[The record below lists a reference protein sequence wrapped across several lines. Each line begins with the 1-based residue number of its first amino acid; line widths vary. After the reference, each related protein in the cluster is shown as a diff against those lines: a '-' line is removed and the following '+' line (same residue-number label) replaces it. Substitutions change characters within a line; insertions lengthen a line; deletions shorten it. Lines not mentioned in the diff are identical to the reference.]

1 MRWLPLRFSGFVHC
15 SAWHYARH
23 LDLSHTYLFVQKI
36 KAGDTQRRGEDLLA
50 IAREVQR
57 VQSLYRG
64 ETMLAQ
70 NDPETGKAAGGMQ
83 VIGLGELE
91 EGAKPGQ
98 PARRVVQQEMSAQ
111 QQMQLT
117 GVRSTIRQQ
126 DELLDEIMLKL
137 GDLEQINQQIGDELE
152 LQTEMLADTEEQ
164 MDRAQSTL
172 DKVNGRLDETLK
184 VANAKS
190 TTFCSYAICIFI
202 LLGIGV
208 VLFNLITG

>member
-1 MRWLPLRFSGFVHC
+1 MS
-15 SAWHYARH
+15 
-23 LDLSHTYLFVQKI
+23 VQKI
-36 KAGDTQRRGEDLLA
+36 KAADGQRRGEDLMS

-64 ETMLAQ
+64 EAMIAQ
-70 NDPETGKAAGGMQ
+70 GDAESGQNGMR

-98 PARRVVQQEMSAQ
+98 PGRRVVQQEMTAQ

-208 VLFNLITG
+208 VLFNLISG

>member
-1 MRWLPLRFSGFVHC
+1 MS
-15 SAWHYARH
+15 
-23 LDLSHTYLFVQKI
+23 
-36 KAGDTQRRGEDLLA
+36 

-57 VQSLYRG
+57 VQMLYRG
-64 ETMLAQ
+64 EATLAQ
-70 NDPETGKAAGGMQ
+70 GDAESGAARGGMQ
-83 VIGLGELE
+83 VIGIGELE

-98 PARRVVQQEMSAQ
+98 PPRRVVQQEMTAQ
-111 QQMQLT
+111 QQMQLS
-117 GVRSTIRQQ
+117 GVRSTIREQ
-126 DELLDEIMLKL
+126 DELLDQIMLKL

-164 MDRAQSTL
+164 MDRTQSTL

-190 TTFCSYAICIFI
+190 TTFCSYAICVFI

-208 VLFNLITG
+208 VLFNLISG